1 MIWKKYL
8 LLVFWLMI
16 SRLGQLSGD
25 EPQSKADFFETR
37 VRPLLAEK
45 CYPCHTG
52 SEMGNLRLDSKER
65 LLKGGKS
72 GPAVSPGDPEKSLLV
87 QAITGRHERLKMPPT
102 EPLKEAE
109 VAILTEWV
117 KSGAFWPE
125 PLPQHPTTSSLQR
138 GEYVI
143 TPAQRAFWS
152 FQPVHRGSL
161 PKVSDSSW
169 VISPI
174 DAFVLSKLEGQQL
187 KPVREADKRT
197 LIRRASFDLI
207 GLPPTPEEVEAFIQD
222 SSAEAFAK
230 VVDRLLASQRYGEHW
245 GRHWLDVARYSD
257 DQLNSTN
264 DEPYPN
270 AFRYRNWVIQA
281 FNEDMPYDLFIKA
294 QIAGDQLEAADPSK
308 LIPGLGFYALSPEFQ
323 DDRVDV
329 TTRGFLGLT
338 VACAQCHNHKYDPIP
353 TADYYSLL
361 GIFNSTKLAEFPLA
375 PSVEVNLYQDH
386 KKKITEVEK
395 SIKEFVDNQSL
406 ALAEILAAKAARY
419 MLATRRLTGNP
430 PVSLSEVAKAE
441 ALDQETL
448 ERWVRYLTTSL
459 REHPF
464 LKEWDR
470 LSKDGSNPEQ
480 LQAVAEKFQ
489 GRLLV
494 VIREKKEIDQKN
506 LITTGGEKDVKL
518 LRQANLISLDRDQYG
533 LWRDFFGEGSKEGSF
548 KYDPGVL
555 RYTGTLIDRFLSGE
569 WRSHLEILRAQL
581 ETLKEKLPP
590 AYPYVHI
597 IQDIDKPA
605 NEHVHIRGN
614 KDNLGEE
621 VPRRFL
627 AILSNGER
635 VPFTKGSGRL
645 ELAEM
650 IASPQNPVT
659 ARVIVNRIWQQH
671 FGEGLV
677 RTPSNFGQ
685 LGERP
690 SHPELL
696 DYLAAYLIEKR
707 WSLKAL
713 HRTIML
719 SSTYKLSTDFAEKN
733 FALDPG
739 NRLLWRANQRR
750 LDVEALR
757 DSILFVA
764 GKLDLSPG
772 DTVPLRL
779 TDNKNLKRTVYGFV
793 SRRRLDGTLALF
805 DFPNPNATSEGRIS
819 TDTPLQRLFF
829 LNSDFI
835 LSTSETLAQRIGSEG
850 GMDPG
855 KFVQKAYQLLFQRK
869 PKEEELRL
877 GEEFL
882 KSGSNGS
889 AQYAQVLLSSNEFL
903 MRN

>member
-1 MIWKKYL
+1 MTWKKTL
-8 LLVFWLMI
+8 PLVLWLMVLNLEHI
-16 SRLGQLSGD
+16 CGGD
-25 EPQSKADFFETR
+25 AQHDSDFFETR

-45 CYPCHTG
+45 CYPCHTA

-72 GPAVSPGDPEKSLLV
+72 GPAVVPGDPEKSLLV
-87 QAITGRHERLKMPPT
+87 QAITGRHERLKMPPN
-102 EPLKEAE
+102 EPLKEGE
-109 VAILTEWV
+109 ISVLTEWV
-117 KSGAFWPE
+117 REGTFWPE
-125 PLPQHPTTSSLQR
+125 PLQQHQAASPPQR

-152 FQPVHRGSL
+152 FQPIHEL
-161 PKVSDSSW
+161 PIPKVTNPSW
-169 VISPI
+169 VRSPI
-174 DAFVLSKLEGQQL
+174 DAFVLSKLEAQQL
-187 KPVREADKRT
+187 KPVQEADKHT

-207 GLPPTPEEVEAFIQD
+207 GLPPTQEEVDAFLQD
-222 SSAEAFAK
+222 RSSEAFAK
-230 VVDRLLASQRYGEHW
+230 VVDRLLASPRYGERW
-245 GRHWLDVARYSD
+245 GRYWLDVARYSD
-257 DQLNSTN
+257 DQLNSTH

-281 FNEDMPYDLFIKA
+281 FNEDLPYDLFVKA
-294 QIAGDQLEAADPSK
+294 QIAGDQLDVPDQSK
-308 LIPGLGFYALSPEFQ
+308 LLPGLGFFALSPEFQ

-353 TADYYSLL
+353 TTDFYSLL
-361 GIFNSTKLAEFPLA
+361 GIFNSTKLAEFALA
-375 PSVEVNLYQDH
+375 PSAVVTRYQEH
-386 KKKITEVEK
+386 KKRIAGTEK

-406 ALAEILAAKAARY
+406 ELAEILAAQAARY
-419 MLATRRLTGNP
+419 MLATRRLTGHP
-430 PVSLSEVAKAE
+430 PEILSEVAKAE
-441 ALDQETL
+441 ALDRETL
-448 ERWVRYLTTSL
+448 ERWLKYLTASL

-470 LSKDGSNPEQ
+470 LSKVGSNPEQ
-480 LQAVAEKFQ
+480 FQAIAESFQ
-489 GRLLV
+489 ERLLA
-494 VIREKKEIDQKN
+494 VIRERKEIDQKN
-506 LITTGGEKDVKL
+506 LITTGGEKDEKI
-518 LRQANLISLDRDQYG
+518 LRQLNVLSLDRDQYG
-533 LWRDFFGEGSKEGSF
+533 LWRDFFGEGSQEGSF
-548 KYDPGVL
+548 KYAPGVL
-555 RYTGTLIDRFLSGE
+555 RYTGTSMDRFLSGE
-569 WRSHLEILRAQL
+569 WRSHVEMLRAQL
-581 ETLKEKLPP
+581 KTLKEQLPP
-590 AYPYVHI
+590 AYPYLHV

-627 AILSNGER
+627 AILSSGEQ

-645 ELAEM
+645 ELAEA

-696 DYLAAYLIEKR
+696 DYLASYLIKKR

-713 HRTIML
+713 HREIML
-719 SSTYKLSTDFAEKN
+719 SSTYKLSTDFAEKT
-733 FALDPG
+733 FARDPG

-764 GKLDLSPG
+764 GTLDLAPG
-772 DTVPLRL
+772 DAPLKL
-779 TDNKNLKRTVYGFV
+779 TDSKNLKRTVYGFV

-835 LSTSETLAQRIGSEG
+835 LSASETLAQRIRNEG
-850 GMDPG
+850 GVDPE
-855 KFVQKAYQLLFQRK
+855 KFIEKAYHLLFQRK
-869 PKEEELRL
+869 PGDEELRL
-877 GEEFL
+877 GEVFL
-882 KSGSNGS
+882 NSGPSAS

-903 MRN
+903 LRN

>member
-1 MIWKKYL
+1 MIWKKTLPPLFCLFILNLQPGSSDDTQQKSDY
-8 LLVFWLMI
+8 
-16 SRLGQLSGD
+16 
-25 EPQSKADFFETR
+25 FETR

-45 CYPCHTG
+45 CYPCHTA

-65 LLKGGKS
+65 LLRGGKS
-72 GPAVSPGDPEKSLLV
+72 GPAVFPGDPDKSLLV

-102 EPLKEAE
+102 EPLKAVEIS
-109 VAILTEWV
+109 VLTEWV
-117 KSGAFWPE
+117 REGAFWPE
-125 PLPQHPTTSSLQR
+125 PLPQQATASPPKQ
-138 GEYVI
+138 GEFLI

-152 FQPVHRGSL
+152 FQPIRRVPI
-161 PKVSDSSW
+161 PKVSDSSG
-169 VISPI
+169 VISSI
-174 DAFVLSKLEGQQL
+174 DAFVLSKLEAQQL
-187 KPVREADKRT
+187 KPVREADKQT

-207 GLPPTPEEVEAFIQD
+207 GLPPTQEEVDTFLQD
-222 SSAEAFAK
+222 SSSGAYAK
-230 VVDRLLASQRYGEHW
+230 VVDRLLASPRYGERW
-245 GRHWLDVARYSD
+245 GRYWLDVARYSD

-294 QIAGDQLEAADPSK
+294 QIAGDQLEAVDQSK

-323 DDRVDV
+323 DDRIDV

-353 TADYYSLL
+353 TTDFYSLL
-361 GIFNSTKLAEFPLA
+361 GIFNSTKLAEIPLA
-375 PSVEVNLYQDH
+375 PSEVVTRYQDQ
-386 KKKITEVEK
+386 KKKIAEVEK

-406 ALAEILAAKAARY
+406 ELAEILASKAARY
-419 MLATRRLTGNP
+419 MLATRRLTNHP

-441 ALDQETL
+441 ALNQETL
-448 ERWVRYLTTSL
+448 ERWVKYLTSSL

-470 LSKDGSNPEQ
+470 LSKAGSNPEQ
-480 LQAVAEKFQ
+480 FQAVADNFQ
-489 GRLLV
+489 EHLLA
-494 VIREKKEIDQKN
+494 VIREKKAIDQKN
-506 LITTGGEKDVKL
+506 LVTTGGEKDPKI
-518 LRQANLISLDRDQYG
+518 LRRLNVLSLDRDQYG
-533 LWRDFFGEGSKEGSF
+533 LWRDFFGEGSQEGSF

-555 RYTGTLIDRFLSGE
+555 RYTGSSVDRFLNGE
-569 WRSHLEILRAQL
+569 WRSYLEMLRAQL
-581 ETLKEKLPP
+581 ETLKGKLPP
-590 AYPYVHI
+590 AYPYVHV

-645 ELAEM
+645 ELAEA

-659 ARVIVNRIWQQH
+659 ARVIVNRIWQKH

-696 DYLAAYLIEKR
+696 DYLASYLIEKR

-713 HRTIML
+713 HREIML
-719 SSTYKLSTDFAEKN
+719 SSTYKLSTDYAEKN
-733 FALDPG
+733 FAADPG

-764 GKLDLSPG
+764 GTLDLSPG
-772 DTVPLRL
+772 DVPLKL
-779 TDNKNLKRTVYGFV
+779 TDGKNLKRTVYGFV

-829 LNSDFI
+829 LNSEFI
-835 LSTSETLAQRIGSEG
+835 MSASGTLAQRIRNEG
-850 GMDPG
+850 GLDPEN
-855 KFVQKAYQLLFQRK
+855 FVQKAYQLLFQRR
-869 PKEEELRL
+869 PKDEELRL

-882 KSGSNGS
+882 KSGSSVS
-889 AQYAQVLLSSNEFL
+889 AQYTQVLMSSNEFL
-903 MRN
+903 LRN